1 MDVSRPV
8 DESGCGPVGAMGLV
22 TLVYEDGIVTI
33 GTSYSILVLGD
44 TLFYTRPCF
53 TNVLL
58 VAGRAG
64 NNVNTHPT
72 FVRRRCVDQAVS
84 KCVGLPEGE
93 ADTSL
98 RQRALEGL
106 ESLHVRKAQRG
117 LMVWASSGAIVEGPL
132 DLGEGL
138 VEDILGVGQ
147 AGKGGPQ
154 VGQLR
159 IKVF

>member
-1 MDVSRPV
+1 
-8 DESGCGPVGAMGLV
+8 MGLV
-22 TLVYEDGIVTI
+22 TLVYKDGIVTI

-44 TLFYTRPCF
+44 TLFYPSRRF

-58 VAGRAG
+58 VAGIAG
-64 NNVNTHPT
+64 NNVKAHQT

-93 ADTSL
+93 ANTSL

-106 ESLHVRKAQRG
+106 ESLHVRKAKRG

-132 DLGEGL
+132 GLGEGL
-138 VEDILGVGQ
+138 V
-147 AGKGGPQ
+147 
-154 VGQLR
+154 
-159 IKVF
+159 